1 MVATKISY
9 ITSNLTSDAPFCFPQ
24 SIHIT
29 LISTHSVRGGGGYN
43 KDAVVFVCAI
53 KADGPLDSHKFSS
66 GSLKGWHQIDLVE
79 AKKSVDKLL
88 KF

>member
-1 MVATKISY
+1 MFLFGFLGNV
-9 ITSNLTSDAPFCFPQ
+9 
-24 SIHIT
+24 HIK
-29 LISTHSVRGGGGYN
+29 LISTHSGVGGYN

-79 AKKSVDKLL
+79 AKNSVH
-88 KF
+88 

>member
-1 MVATKISY
+1 MGK
-9 ITSNLTSDAPFCFPQ
+9 
-24 SIHIT
+24 
-29 LISTHSVRGGGGYN
+29 GGGGYN

-79 AKKSVDKLL
+79 AKNSLDKIMEFQLG
-88 KF
+88 

>member
-1 MVATKISY
+1 MTM
-9 ITSNLTSDAPFCFPQ
+9 TSDLTSGYCKKCLVKTQ
-24 SIHIT
+24 LIT
-29 LISTHSVRGGGGYN
+29 LWKGGGGYN

>member
-1 MVATKISY
+1 MS
-9 ITSNLTSDAPFCFPQ
+9 
-24 SIHIT
+24 
-29 LISTHSVRGGGGYN
+29 GGGYN

-79 AKKSVDKLL
+79 AKNKVAKIIEI
-88 KF
+88 